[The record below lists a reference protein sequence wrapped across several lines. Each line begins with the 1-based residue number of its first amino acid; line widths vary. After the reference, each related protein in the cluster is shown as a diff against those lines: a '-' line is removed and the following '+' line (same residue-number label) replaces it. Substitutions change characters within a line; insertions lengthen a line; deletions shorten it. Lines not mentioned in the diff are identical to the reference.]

1 MADSA
6 SDQAADG
13 AASKQTETTPSA
25 ADVLE
30 KFGDG
35 GVAADHRLKGP
46 AYWVAFVLGAIG
58 ILVNINQIWNLH
70 LFGVVLV
77 DTAYLFIL
85 LGLFLSLAFLAFP
98 AVPAHRARIPWFD
111 WLLFALVMA
120 SCFYLASNG
129 SRIVL
134 EGWDLIAPPTATWVG
149 AVLVLASLETVRRA
163 GGLPLFVICTLF
175 ALFPLYSE
183 NLPGFLWGPSI
194 TLEELWR
201 AHAMGNESIIG
212 LPMRV
217 TGGLLIGFLIFGSA
231 LVVTGGGD
239 FFMAFATALMG
250 KSRGGPAKVAILSS
264 GFFGSLSGSVISN
277 VVTTGQ
283 VTIPTMKRSGY
294 PATYAGAVES
304 CASTGGALMP
314 PVMGAVAFVMA
325 EFLNVPYS
333 TIMIAAIAPAVLFYL
348 ALLLQTDAYAARN
361 NLKGLAP
368 EDIPKLGPVLK
379 EGWHFLFCLAMLIYM
394 LVVMRIDSYAPY
406 YATGV
411 LILTSALR
419 RKNRFG
425 PRMAMALVTESTKT
439 IVNIVAIIVGIG
451 MVLGSLSLTGVGGAF
466 SRELLQYAGDNL
478 YLLLGFGALTSFL
491 LGMGMT
497 VTACYIFLA
506 IVLAPAL
513 VDGGLDPIASHL
525 FILYWGMLSYITP
538 PVALAAVAASTIAG
552 SNALATGIMAMRLGA
567 ILFILPFLFV
577 LHPTLILKGEFFPI
591 VHDVTTAVVA
601 VWLLA
606 SAFEGWLYGFG
617 RISWQRI
624 PLLAAAGCFVYPE
637 WATDVI
643 GAAVICLVYLISIQ
657 QRRLAARRQP
667 I

>member
-1 MADSA
+1 MQG
-6 SDQAADG
+6 SDPVALESDAAEIL
-13 AASKQTETTPSA
+13 A
-25 ADVLE
+25 
-30 KFGDG
+30 KFQES
-35 GVAADHRLKGP
+35 GVAADKRLKGA
-46 AYWVAFVLGAIG
+46 AYWISFAFGLVG
-58 ILVNINQIWNLH
+58 IMVNINQIWNLQA
-70 LFGVVLV
+70 FGVVLV

-85 LGLFLSLAFLAFP
+85 LGLFLPLAFLSFP
-98 AVPAHRARIPWFD
+98 ARPSHRNRIPWFD
-111 WLLFALVMA
+111 WVLFVAIA
-120 SCFYLASNG
+120 AACFYLSSNG

-134 EGWDLIAPPTATWVG
+134 EGWDLIAPPLATWLSAFV
-149 AVLVLASLETVRRA
+149 VIVSLEAVRRA
-163 GGLPLFVICTLF
+163 GGLPLFLICLIF

-183 NLPGFLWGPSI
+183 QLPGFLWGPSI
-194 TLEELWR
+194 SIEELWR

-217 TGGLLIGFLIFGSA
+217 TGGLLIGFLIFGAA

-250 KSRGGPAKVAILSS
+250 RSRGGPAKVAILSS

-283 VTIPTMKRSGY
+283 VTIPTMKRTGY
-294 PATYAGAVES
+294 PATYAAAVES

-314 PVMGAVAFVMA
+314 PVMGAVAFIMA

-333 TIMIAAIAPAVLFYL
+333 TIMIAAVAPALLFYL
-348 ALLLQTDAYAARN
+348 ALILQTDAYAARH
-361 NLKGLAP
+361 NLVGLSAS
-368 EDIPKLGPVLK
+368 EIPKLLPVIK
-379 EGWHFLFCLAMLIYM
+379 EGWHFLFCLTMLVYM
-394 LVVMRIDSYAPY
+394 LVVMRIDAYAPY

-425 PRMAMALVTESTKT
+425 PRMAQALVVEATKT

-466 SRELLQYAGDNL
+466 SRELLQYAGDNV

-497 VTACYIFLA
+497 ATACYIFLA

-513 VDGGLDPIASHL
+513 VKGGLDPTASHL
-525 FILYWGMLSYITP
+525 FILYWGMMSYITP

-552 SNALATGIMAMRLGA
+552 SNALSTGLMAMRLGA

-577 LHPTLILKGEFFPI
+577 LHPTLILNGDLVDI
-591 VHDVTTAVVA
+591 VHDLTTAVIA

-606 SAFEGWLYGFG
+606 SAFEGWLYWAG
-617 RISWQRI
+617 RISWQRG
-624 PLLAAAGCFVYPE
+624 PLLAAAALFVYPE
-637 WATDVI
+637 WFTDLAGAVI
-643 GAAVICLVYLISIQ
+643 VLVIYGLFLVRRRAGAASPK
-657 QRRLAARRQP
+657 AG
-667 I
+667 

>member
-1 MADSA
+1 MVDSTSGDIA
-6 SDQAADG
+6 KDA
-13 AASKQTETTPSA
+13 ETAPSA
-25 ADVLE
+25 DEVLE

-35 GVAADHRLKGP
+35 GVAADKRLKGA
-46 AYWVAFVLGAIG
+46 AYWVAFVFGALGIV
-58 ILVNINQIWNLH
+58 LNINQIWNLH

-77 DTAYLFIL
+77 DTTYLFML

-98 AVPAHRARIPWFD
+98 ATSAHRGHIPWFD
-111 WLLFALVMA
+111 WALFAIITGC
-120 SCFYLASNG
+120 CFYLASNG

-134 EGWDLIAPPTATWVG
+134 EGWDLIAPPIPTWVG

-163 GGLPLFVICTLF
+163 GGLPLFLICSLF
-175 ALFPLYSE
+175 ASFPLFSE

-194 TLEELWR
+194 SVEELWR

-294 PATYAGAVES
+294 PAVYAGAVES

-361 NLKGLAP
+361 GLKGLAP

-379 EGWHFLFCLAMLIYM
+379 GGWHFLFCLAMLIYM
-394 LVVMRIDSYAPY
+394 LVVMRIDAYAPY

-411 LILTSALR
+411 LIITSTIR
-419 RKNRFG
+419 RNNRFG
-425 PRMAMALVTESTKT
+425 PRMAMALVAESTKT

-466 SRELLQYAGDNL
+466 SRELLQYAGDNI

-552 SNALATGIMAMRLGA
+552 ANALATGVMAMRLGA

-577 LHPTLILKGEFFPI
+577 MHPTLILNGAPLAI
-591 VHDVTTAVVA
+591 VHDVTTAVIA

-606 SAFEGWLYGFG
+606 SSFEGWLYGFG
-617 RISWQRI
+617 RISWQRW
-624 PLLAAAGCFVYPE
+624 PLLAAAAGFVYPD
-637 WATDVI
+637 WATDI
-643 GAAVICLVYLISIQ
+643 AGAAVIGVVYLVSIQ
-657 QRRLAARRQP
+657 LRRSAARRQP
-667 I
+667 G